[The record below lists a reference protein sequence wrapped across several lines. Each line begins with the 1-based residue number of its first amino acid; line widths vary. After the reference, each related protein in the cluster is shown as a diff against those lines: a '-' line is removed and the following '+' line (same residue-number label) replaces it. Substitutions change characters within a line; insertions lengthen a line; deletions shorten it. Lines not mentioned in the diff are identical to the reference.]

1 MKNAAKSVPFAF
13 VFLLGAMAARA
24 APVSAMDLSTQAIVP
39 AGTTYSRAQVLD
51 WIDDTR
57 FAVGRWDGTV
67 SVFRVPDAGEYGPV
81 IEQAWAARSGRGVEM
96 LTAIDG
102 RVIVVSDGS
111 DRLSVWRKRADK
123 RFVLS
128 GAPLYDMKFGT
139 ANSGAALSVSDE
151 NWFVSGHESGHVLI
165 WKRRSNTKL
174 ALIRSIDLRSSH
186 PVPAQYPLKNI
197 RDLVRWRD
205 HYLIAA
211 SEDGDLV
218 AVDIPSGAEI
228 FRDRYN
234 VDAKRGI
241 NDIAVLGD
249 WLLVANCAV
258 GTDDRN
264 LWLFDLSSGTP
275 HLSDSANLVVD
286 TQRSQTFNFEV
297 EFVGQSNNPS
307 FFSSTEEG
315 VLWHGKI
322 KNGQLVLSGVTKV
335 ASEGGAV
342 LDKAP
347 STDMLAAA
355 AHQILLFK
363 QTP

>member
-1 MKNAAKSVPFAF
+1 MKSAAKSVACAF
-13 VFLLGAMAARA
+13 VFLLGAMAAKVA
-24 APVSAMDLSTQAIVP
+24 CASAMDLSTQTIVP
-39 AGTTYSRAQVLD
+39 TGTTYSRAQVLD

-67 SVFRVPDAGEYGPV
+67 SIFRVPGPGEYGPV

-102 RVIVVSDGS
+102 RIIVVSDGS
-111 DRLSVWRKRADK
+111 DRLSVWRKHADK
-123 RFVLS
+123 RFEQS
-128 GAPLYDMKFGT
+128 GTQLYDVKFGA
-139 ANSGAALSVSDE
+139 ANSGAALSVGDE
-151 NWFVSGHESGHVLI
+151 NWFVSGHESGHMLI
-165 WKRRSNTKL
+165 WKRRSNTKFTL
-174 ALIRSIDLRSSH
+174 MKSIDLRSSH
-186 PVPAQYPLKNI
+186 PIPAQYPLKNI

-228 FRDRYN
+228 FRHRYN

-241 NDIAVLGD
+241 NDIAVIGD

-258 GTDDRN
+258 GADDRN
-264 LWLFDLSSGTP
+264 LWLFDLSGGTP
-275 HLSDSANLVVD
+275 RLSDSANLVVD

-297 EFVGQSNNPS
+297 EFIGQSNNPG

-315 VLWHGKI
+315 VLWRGEI
-322 KNGQLVLSGVTKV
+322 KDGQLILSGVTKV
-335 ASEGGAV
+335 SSEGGAV